1 MNVKISRT
9 VLLLTFALIG
19 LASHAQEDFAGG
31 NFMLVDALDAPKR
44 YCLDLEGYAYITDLD
59 APVIVHSCKEGWFK
73 DGTWIVDFPQPGQIY
88 IPWYE
93 LCVVAGSA
101 EQDAEVFLQE
111 CSDAPLQF
119 FDFLADGKV
128 ALRSEDE
135 DRFCLAVAE
144 TSRPT
149 GNNLRRQT
157 RMTHCDDTDES
168 MTRWILPRKGQEYPI
183 VIAEP
188 VEDGELSLPGAGM
201 GPGPATGMG
210 MGMGMGM
217 GGGMG
222 PLFVGACSPCHA
234 PNGNGYPSEFSP
246 KISGQE
252 DWYLSR
258 QLMNFRNDVRG
269 NHDAERWAKQMAF
282 HIKDFSPSQ
291 LQMFVDYVQTLE
303 DTPADQTIDGDTTR
317 GEELYTS
324 TCQLC
329 HGANAMGNPALN
341 SPRLAGMS
349 DWYMVIQL
357 EKFRSGQRGAHADDL
372 YGAQMAPFAALLP
385 DEQAL
390 SDVVA
395 YINTLAPD

>member
-1 MNVKISRT
+1 MT
-9 VLLLTFALIG
+9 VRIFSAATLLAIASPG
-19 LASHAQEDFAGG
+19 LAPHAQEGFAGG
-31 NFMLVDALDAPKR
+31 NFMLLDALDAPKR
-44 YCLDLEGYAYITDLD
+44 YCLDLEGYAYITDVN

-73 DGTWIVDFPQPGQIY
+73 DGTWIVDFPQAGQIY

-93 LCVVAGSA
+93 LCVAAGSA
-101 EQDAEVFLQE
+101 EQDAEVLLQE
-111 CSDAPLQF
+111 CSDAPLQY
-119 FDFLADGKV
+119 FDFRADGKIEV
-128 ALRSEDE
+128 MSEGE
-135 DRFCLAVAE
+135 DPFCLAVAE

-157 RMTHCDDTDES
+157 RMTHCNDTDES
-168 MTRWILPRKGQEYPI
+168 MTRWILPREGQEYPI

-188 VEDGELSLPGAGM
+188 VEDGDAPPPGAGM
-201 GPGPATGMG
+201 GPGPA
-210 MGMGMGM
+210 MGMGM

-269 NHDAERWAKQMAF
+269 NHDGERWAKQMAF

-291 LQMFVDYVQTLE
+291 LNMFVDYIQTLE
-303 DTPADQTIDGDTTR
+303 DTPAEQTIDGDTAR
-317 GEELYTS
+317 GQELYTS

-329 HGANAMGNPALN
+329 HGETAMGNPMLN

-390 SDVVA
+390 RDVVA

>member
-1 MNVKISRT
+1 MSILKAATLVPF
-9 VLLLTFALIG
+9 VCLGAAL
-19 LASHAQEDFAGG
+19 HAQDFMGG
-31 NFMLVDALDAPKR
+31 NFMLTDALDAPKR

-59 APVIVHSCKEGWFK
+59 APVIVHSCKEGFFK
-73 DGTWIVDFPQPGQIY
+73 DGTWLVDYPQPRQIY
-88 IPWYE
+88 LPEYE
-93 LCVVAGSA
+93 LCVAADSA
-101 EQDAEVFLQE
+101 QQDAEVVLQE
-111 CSDAPLQF
+111 CSDAPLQYF
-119 FDFLADGKV
+119 AFREDGKV
-128 ALRSEDE
+128 EVTTDSAEK
-135 DRFCLAVAE
+135 FCLAVGV

-157 RMTHCDDTDES
+157 RMTSCDDTDES
-168 MTRWILPRKGQEYPI
+168 FTQWILPREGQVYPV

-188 VEDGELSLPGAGM
+188 VEDGAGPPPGAGM
-201 GPGPATGMG
+201 GPGGA
-210 MGMGMGM
+210 MGM

-234 PNGNGYPSEFSP
+234 PNGGGYQSEFSP

-269 NHDAERWAKQMAF
+269 DHDGERWSKQMAF

-291 LQMFVDYVQTLE
+291 LQMFVDYIGTLE
-303 DTPADQTIDGDTTR
+303 DTPAEITIEGDTTR
-317 GEELYTS
+317 GQELYS
-324 TCQLC
+324 RTCLIC
-329 HGANAMGNPALN
+329 HGENAMGNPALN

-357 EKFRSGQRGAHADDL
+357 QKFRSGLRGDHPDDI
-372 YGAQMAPFAALLP
+372 YGAQMVPFATLLP

-390 SDVVA
+390 LDVVA
-395 YINTLAPD
+395 YINTLSPQ